1 MTGELARLLV
11 EFQLAHADV
20 APPGWAVRVLA
31 RCGIAYMEIWDVF
44 HQMYESQV
52 CHATRNNKNWP
63 LKKNFSFGQVP
74 PFSLQSTIQTL
85 SAAICVLFQDWLE
98 VERHTPGEYFPAD
111 RIDSAVEQYLRELE
125 AGDAQKTTR
134 EGYERIRRALRRFW

>member
-1 MTGELARLLV
+1 MCFTRCMSLRYVTRPETIKTGL
-11 EFQLAHADV
+11 
-20 APPGWAVRVLA
+20 
-31 RCGIAYMEIWDVF
+31 
-44 HQMYESQV
+44 S
-52 CHATRNNKNWP
+52 KN
-63 LKKNFSFGQVP
+63 LFSFGQVP

-98 VERHTPGEYFPAD
+98 VERHSPGEYFPAD

-125 AGDAQKTTR
+125 AGDAQKSTR